1 MNKNAAL
8 FLTARKQFH
17 NRLISE
23 GILSVDSEGIATNAD
38 RGNAPSR
45 EIAKLVAL
53 RLGAELGVK
62 PLGRILNSVFAILF
76 FRHLLSLIR

>member
-8 FLTARKQFH
+8 FLTARKQVH

-38 RGNAPSR
+38 RGNVPSR

-53 RLGAELGVK
+53 RLGA
-62 PLGRILNSVFAILF
+62 
-76 FRHLLSLIR
+76 

>member
-23 GILSVDSEGIATNAD
+23 GILSVDSEGLATNAD

-45 EIAKLVAL
+45 EIAKLVATG
-53 RLGAELGVK
+53 RRTGGETAGANRWGE
-62 PLGRILNSVFAILF
+62 F
-76 FRHLLSLIR
+76 